1 MKPPIVVIQKPVIP
15 GCPIEINISASFKLA
30 ELPIVRGLID
40 YEGAMK
46 IIRDLDKISFKEWFL
61 NHGGS
66 EKSLERMWDPIAYAL
81 GFINC
86 KDILIN
92 KFI

>member
-1 MKPPIVVIQKPVIP
+1 M
-15 GCPIEINISASFKLA
+15 
-30 ELPIVRGLID
+30 R
-40 YEGAMK
+40 
-46 IIRDLDKISFKEWFL
+46 IIRNLDKVSFKEWFL

-86 KDILIN
+86 KGLFGEVKLEVGKIRMATT
-92 KFI
+92 

>member
-1 MKPPIVVIQKPVIP
+1 
-15 GCPIEINISASFKLA
+15 
-30 ELPIVRGLID
+30 
-40 YEGAMK
+40 MK
-46 IIRDLDKISFKEWFL
+46 IIRDLDRISFKEWFL

-86 KDILIN
+86 KDISARCMLTIFHDVCFKN
-92 KFI
+92 RSLKT